1 MQSFL
6 DKGPARTAMAIS
18 FRVHD
23 RRVRSEIIRRASP
36 PLDLRGRR
44 STRSSASDL
53 PIDAI
58 AGKQDTHVDEMG
70 GQNRAPKVMVL
81 R

>member
-1 MQSFL
+1 MAAA
-6 DKGPARTAMAIS
+6 GPAWPQEHVLK
-18 FRVHD
+18 RV
-23 RRVRSEIIRRASP
+23 
-36 PLDLRGRR
+36 
-44 STRSSASDL
+44 DL

-58 AGKQDTHVDEMG
+58 AGKQDTHADEMG